1 MVTGGS
7 RGIGFGIARGL
18 GQAGAEVVIAARRV
32 DVGEQAVRRLT
43 QEGIAARGVW
53 GDVTSDTFR
62 RELVQR
68 ALDWHGHIDILVN
81 NAGVTVRH
89 PSESLDLADW
99 DRVMDLN
106 VRSVFALTQ
115 LVARSMRQ
123 AGRGSIINICSLM
136 SEIGRA
142 TIASYNAS
150 KGALKMLTKALAVEW
165 APWGLRV
172 NGIGPGYIE
181 TDLTEAIRNDPQL
194 CAWVAMRTPMKRWG
208 TPADLA
214 GAAVFLASDASR
226 YVTGQI
232 LYVDGGWLAG

>member
-142 TIASYNAS
+142 TIASYLS
-150 KGALKMLTKALAVEW
+150 L
-165 APWGLRV
+165 
-172 NGIGPGYIE
+172 IHI
-181 TDLTEAIRNDPQL
+181 
-194 CAWVAMRTPMKRWG
+194 
-208 TPADLA
+208 
-214 GAAVFLASDASR
+214 
-226 YVTGQI
+226 
-232 LYVDGGWLAG
+232 